1 MEEGTEGFE
10 MLLFLS
16 LFLFSQR
23 GNGLHIEKQCA
34 TSNRTMLVQ
43 IQMYVLIKIFPQTCD
58 QFMGKT
64 GDFKVDVDKGNAG
77 LSYCSSLSVLVAPYC
92 FLVTKHV

>member
-1 MEEGTEGFE
+1 
-10 MLLFLS
+10 
-16 LFLFSQR
+16 
-23 GNGLHIEKQCA
+23 
-34 TSNRTMLVQ
+34 MLVQ
-43 IQMYVLIKIFPQTCD
+43 IQKYVPIQIFPQMCD

-77 LSYCSSLSVLVAPYC
+77 LSYCSSPSVLVAPYC